1 MQDEKIQSPHLR
13 VEQAS
18 ANRSSI
24 ADGWKIVWSIENS
37 GEQPLHI
44 LGGRLPHSQF
54 RCEEQELPR
63 ALELPPKGRAEVE
76 FPVTCKLA
84 PGSTIENAF
93 LILRILWSEKPW
105 RVLARLRVHLDGHGR
120 PRCATEVITAHQI
133 GFSARGEPS
142 HAAANRS
149 DSNAN
154 E

>member
-1 MQDEKIQSPHLR
+1 MQDEKIQGPHLR

-24 ADGWKIVWSIENS
+24 AGGWKIVWSVENS

-44 LGGRLPHSQF
+44 LGGRLPHGQF
-54 RCEEQELPR
+54 RSEERDFPRILDLLPNQ
-63 ALELPPKGRAEVE
+63 RAEVE
-76 FPVTCKLA
+76 FPVACKAA

-93 LILRILWSEKPW
+93 LILRILWSQKPW
-105 RVLARLRVHLDGHGR
+105 RVLARLRVHLDEQGR
-120 PRCATEVITAHQI
+120 PRCVTEVITAHQI